1 MAPGTSV
8 RSNQSGFT
16 SVSNRMEENYDMSIV
31 MLLIL
36 ESARRR
42 VKVYVNNDPRPIWS
56 HVDEAVALTESPV
69 Q

>member
-1 MAPGTSV
+1 
-8 RSNQSGFT
+8 
-16 SVSNRMEENYDMSIV
+16 MEEKYDMSIV